1 MLNLKINLKGLML
14 DLQKIQ
20 EIRIED
26 WSEYEPG
33 KSSNGGN
40 YIYGTT
46 FKKEG
51 NNWSRIDWSS
61 CEMLD
66 NEYSRSSVGEML
78 LFLAYAGEEVEIS
91 TF

>member
-1 MLNLKINLKGLML
+1 MLNLKIKFKGLML
-14 DLQKIQ
+14 DLQKIK
-20 EIRIED
+20 EVRIED
-26 WSEYEPG
+26 WSEYVAG

-66 NEYSRSSVGEML
+66 NEYSRSSIGEILSFLTYVGEDM
-78 LFLAYAGEEVEIS
+78 EIS
-91 TF
+91 IC

>member
-1 MLNLKINLKGLML
+1 MKNFKIKFKGLML
-14 DLQKIQ
+14 DLQKIK
-20 EIRIED
+20 EVRIED
-26 WSEYEPG
+26 WSEYVAG

-66 NEYSRSSVGEML
+66 NERSRSSIGEML
-78 LFLAYAGEEVEIS
+78 LFLAYVGEDMEIS
-91 TF
+91 IF

>member
-1 MLNLKINLKGLML
+1 MSNFKIKFKGLML
-14 DLQKIQ
+14 DLQKIK
-20 EIRIED
+20 EVRIED
-26 WSEYEPG
+26 WSEYVAG

-51 NNWSRIDWSS
+51 NKWIRVDWSS

-66 NEYSRSSVGEML
+66 KEYSKSSIGEILSFLTYVGEDM
-78 LFLAYAGEEVEIS
+78 EIS
-91 TF
+91 IY

>member
-1 MLNLKINLKGLML
+1 MKNFKIKFKGLML
-14 DLQKIQ
+14 DLQKIK
-20 EIRIED
+20 EVRIED
-26 WSEYEPG
+26 WSEYVAG

-51 NNWSRIDWSS
+51 NKWIRVDWSS

-66 NEYSRSSVGEML
+66 KEYSKSSIGEILSFLTYVGEDM
-78 LFLAYAGEEVEIS
+78 EIS
-91 TF
+91 IY

>member
-1 MLNLKINLKGLML
+1 MSNFKIKFKGLAL
-14 DLQKIQ
+14 DLQEVK

-26 WSEYEPG
+26 WSEYVAG

-51 NNWSRIDWSS
+51 NNWIRVDWSS
-61 CEMLD
+61 CELLD
-66 NEYSRSSVGEML
+66 NEYSKSSIGEL
-78 LFLAYAGEEVEIS
+78 IAFLTYSGEEVEINI
-91 TF
+91 F

>member
-1 MLNLKINLKGLML
+1 MLNLKIKLKGLML
-14 DLQKIQ
+14 DLQEIQ
-20 EIRIED
+20 EVKIED
-26 WSEYEPG
+26 YTSYVAG

-40 YIYGTT
+40 YITGTG
-46 FKKEG
+46 FIREG
-51 NNWSRIDWSS
+51 NNWTRVDWSS